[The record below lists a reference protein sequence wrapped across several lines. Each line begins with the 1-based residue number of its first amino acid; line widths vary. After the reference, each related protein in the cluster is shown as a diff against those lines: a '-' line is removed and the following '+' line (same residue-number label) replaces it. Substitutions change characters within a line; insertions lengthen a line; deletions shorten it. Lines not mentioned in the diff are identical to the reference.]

1 VAVTPDIALLVR
13 LREVVADEPVTE
25 AELRTLTEQ
34 ADGLV
39 RALRAQ
45 LETSERR
52 VDELNASD
60 GASLAEIGAELRRV
74 ESLRPSLE
82 EARSLLADLDERARR
97 LRTSWLL
104 RQ

>member
-1 VAVTPDIALLVR
+1 MAATPDIALLVR

-39 RALRAQ
+39 RALRGQ

-52 VDELNASD
+52 VDELSASE
-60 GASLAEIGAELRRV
+60 GASLAEIGAELRRA

-82 EARSLLADLDERARR
+82 EARSLLADLDDRARQ